1 MYAYQ
6 FCVHLRISTTISDVI
21 YIFVAVVLYAASTPK
36 SLSEVSYKSPG
47 VSQQLRSLLSGGCD
61 DVGVVVIAQI
71 LGWCFGLRFRV

>member
-36 SLSEVSYKSPG
+36 SLSEVS
-47 VSQQLRSLLSGGCD
+47 SLQEPRCQPAAE
-61 DVGVVVIAQI
+61 VVVER
-71 LGWCFGLRFRV
+71 GLR